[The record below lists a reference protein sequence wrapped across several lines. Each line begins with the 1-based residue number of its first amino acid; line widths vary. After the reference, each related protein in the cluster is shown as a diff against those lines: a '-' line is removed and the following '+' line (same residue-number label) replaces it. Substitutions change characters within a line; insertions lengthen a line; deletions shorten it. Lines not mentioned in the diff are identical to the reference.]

1 MTDIVFRLRMVDPN
15 QVLLMEP
22 PFDTRYLHAGLL
34 CHEAANE
41 IERLR
46 AEQLPTPPEECQTEA
61 EKKACA
67 FGYWAGVA
75 AIRAT
80 GEKP

>member
-34 CHEAANE
+34 CHQAASE

-46 AEQLPTPPEECQTEA
+46 AENKRLRFECGALVKERMTRA
-61 EKKACA
+61 ACDLA
-67 FGYWAGVA
+67 RDIA
-75 AIRAT
+75 ARA
-80 GEKP
+80 P